1 MGDGIKVGLNG
12 VVFVLLL
19 EDEAE
24 VAAVFNTNNLVPRKG
39 REFTEELWDCQ
50 FS

>member
-19 EDEAE
+19 HDKAE
-24 VAAVFNTNNLVPRKG
+24 VVAVFNTNNSVSRRG
-39 REFTEELWDCQ
+39 GEFTDEL
-50 FS
+50 